1 MFKIENCISFN
12 TSNRTRVVSDVF
24 NEVLIANG
32 TTRVQWT
39 ALYFIANNPR
49 INQSRLSELMM
60 IKSSTVVRLIDR
72 MRKEDLVIKTP
83 LDSDRRN
90 TLLTC
95 SEKGKDLFENILPK
109 VEEFEE
115 LILKNIDED
124 KLQICMDVLVSMSK
138 NAKIL
143 QE

>member
-1 MFKIENCISFN
+1 MVKIENCISFN
-12 TSNRTRVVSDVF
+12 TSNRTRAVSDVF
-24 NEVLIANG
+24 NVVLIANG

-39 ALYFIANNPR
+39 ALYFIANNSR
-49 INQSRLSELMM
+49 INQSLLSELLM

-72 MRKEDLVIKTP
+72 MRKEELVIKTP

-95 SEKGKDLFENILPK
+95 TEKGQMLYEQLLPK
-109 VEEFEE
+109 VAEFEKK
-115 LILKNIDED
+115 ILKDIEED
-124 KLQICMDVLVSMSK
+124 NLQICLDVLKRMSQ
-138 NAKIL
+138 NAQVV